1 MPQIGTGDEIGLQ
14 TFFNYL
20 DDLKKKCSCDQI
32 YDSLQRSTQEFNVK
46 ITSKDIQNL
55 FQNLSEILPPL
66 ATANHNYLPTFKLDV
81 RIPLDLSI
89 HQADE
94 VQLDDIK
101 FKIKDKETKEI
112 FYSIYLLENFQVEK
126 FIGSGS
132 YGRVIIYF

>member
-1 MPQIGTGDEIGLQ
+1 MPQIGTGDVIGLQ

-66 ATANHNYLPTFKLDV
+66 ATANHNYLPTFTGNIGGNVITANILQSIGNVTISGKD
-81 RIPLDLSI
+81 IP
-89 HQADE
+89 ANG
-94 VQLDDIK
+94 
-101 FKIKDKETKEI
+101 T
-112 FYSIYLLENFQVEK
+112 
-126 FIGSGS
+126 GSAGA
-132 YGRVIIYF
+132 VIIF